1 MSDLL
6 ARARVVLRAAP
17 TWLTAAAV
25 VLTAAAHEISTVAP
39 SGGED
44 IVRWL
49 VTAAA
54 WLTSAVAII
63 RRVSPVPPA
72 ERGLL
77 AAAEPD
83 LGFTG
88 PGGEH

>member
-1 MSDLL
+1 MTDLI
-6 ARARVVLRAAP
+6 ARARVVVRAAP

-25 VLTAAAHEISTVAP
+25 VLTAAAHEISTLAP
-39 SGGED
+39 NGGED

-63 RRVSPVPPA
+63 RRVTPVDPDR
-72 ERGLL
+72 RGLL
-77 AAAEPD
+77 AAE
-83 LGFTG
+83 
-88 PGGEH
+88 GGER

>member
-1 MSDLL
+1 MTDLI

-25 VLTAAAHEISTVAP
+25 ILTAAAHEISTLAP

-44 IVRWL
+44 VVRWL

-63 RRVSPVPPA
+63 RRVTPVPA
-72 ERGLL
+72 AQRGLTTSEV
-77 AAAEPD
+77 ATDA
-83 LGFTG
+83 
-88 PGGEH
+88 